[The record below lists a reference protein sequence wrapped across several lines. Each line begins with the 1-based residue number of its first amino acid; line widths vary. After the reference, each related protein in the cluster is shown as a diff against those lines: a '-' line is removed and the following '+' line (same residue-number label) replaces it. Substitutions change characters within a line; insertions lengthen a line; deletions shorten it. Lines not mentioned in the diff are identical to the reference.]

1 MVQFKPLELLS
12 ADLPTEH
19 DLPSTDG
26 RPVDNELQLL
36 IPILLR
42 GVLELAWSD
51 RDNWFLG
58 ANIGVYYEPKT
69 PAVDPDAM
77 LALGVP
83 HYREGKDLRLSYV
96 IWQERV
102 MPQWVLEIVSDK
114 PGKEYNEKMKL
125 YAELGVLYYT
135 IYNPK
140 HSKRD
145 KHDVFEMYRLVDGEY
160 IHQQGM
166 PFWMPELGLGLGI
179 ARGREYLL
187 PARDWLYWYD
197 EAGSQYLTKDSV
209 IFQERQ
215 RSNRAELMSEAE
227 RQRAEAER
235 QKAEAGRQRAEAERQ
250 KAEEVQQEMD
260 ELLQKLRDRNI
271 DPETL

>member
-1 MVQFKPLELLS
+1 MVQFKPSKLLRP
-12 ADLPTEH
+12 DLPTEH
-19 DLPSTDG
+19 DLPSSDG

-42 GVLELAWSD
+42 GILELAWCD
-51 RDNWFLG
+51 RNDWFLG
-58 ANIGVYYEPKT
+58 ANIGFYYEPKT
-69 PAVDPDAM
+69 PAVGPDAL

-96 IWQERV
+96 LWQEGV

-114 PGKEYNEKMKL
+114 PGKEYGKKMRL

-160 IHQQGM
+160 VRQQGM
-166 PFWMPELGLGLGI
+166 PFWMPELGLGLGV
-179 ARGREYLL
+179 ARGKEYLL

-197 EAGSQYLTKDSV
+197 ETENQYPTKDAV

-215 RSNRAELMSEAE
+215 RSSRAELVSEAA
-227 RQRAEAER
+227 QQNAEAER
-235 QKAEAGRQRAEAERQ
+235 RKAEAERR
-250 KAEEVQQEMD
+250 KAETVQWEMD
-260 ELLQKLRDRNI
+260 QLLQKLRDHNI
-271 DPETL
+271 DPDAL